1 MATNNKP
8 QKETCIDYIQTNPP
22 KKKHGQINKVYSN
35 PSPPLVCTFIVSWAI
50 TSINPCKMVENQFR
64 AMEYIIIQLTLP
76 NKTSGSVHPQTLL
89 SLCPIFFSQCFPF
102 QIGACWWIGHV
113 VPIRKEILALCDFGA
128 MCRRHLI
135 PVPLKTTEQKR
146 GKRRV
151 CSESGYFSMLIFP
164 LILAGDF
171 VLRLMNSHFGILG
184 SADVVVIPPQ
194 SCSQFEQ
201 PKNWSL

>member
-1 MATNNKP
+1 
-8 QKETCIDYIQTNPP
+8 
-22 KKKHGQINKVYSN
+22 
-35 PSPPLVCTFIVSWAI
+35 
-50 TSINPCKMVENQFR
+50 MVENQFR

-135 PVPLKTTEQKR
+135 PVPLKTTEQTR
-146 GKRRV
+146 SKRRV

-164 LILAGDF
+164 IILAGDF
-171 VLRLMNSHFGILG
+171 CFAIGELSFWNPWDCWRCSDPSEILQPVWAAKKQVTVSLPDSVSFLVPKLNSMKSFGGMAHIL
-184 SADVVVIPPQ
+184 
-194 SCSQFEQ
+194 
-201 PKNWSL
+201 